1 MTQLEMA
8 RSGRVSAEMEYV
20 ARAESVD
27 VTELSARIRDGLV
40 VVPANRNHKGLSPLG
55 IGLGL
60 RTKVNANIGT
70 SPPRCSVEAELEKL
84 RAALD
89 ARADT
94 VMDLSIGGDLD
105 EVRRAIIEHCAVPL
119 GTVPIYQAAIE
130 SGGPDAMTLESYL
143 AVFEKHAAD
152 GVDFATVHA
161 GVTREAVPLLKKRL
175 MGVVSRGGAFLIK
188 WMMTHGKQNF
198 LYEHFDRILD
208 IAREYD
214 VTLSLGDG
222 LRPGCIEDATDE
234 AQIHELKTLGELARR
249 SRERGVQVMIE
260 GPGHIPLHQ
269 IEENVRLEKQYCDR
283 APFYV
288 LGPLPTDVACG
299 YDHIVGAI
307 GGALAALAG
316 ADFLCYL
323 TPKEHIGLPDAKDVR
338 EGVVVTRI
346 AAHIGDVAKG
356 TKGAREM
363 DRRMSEARG
372 NRDWQAMLGLALDP
386 DRFGMLVQGEEG
398 GDQCSMCGE
407 YCAIKVFRDALDK

>member
-8 RSGRVSAEMEYV
+8 RSGRTTPEMEHV
-20 ARAESVD
+20 ARVELMELD
-27 VTELSARIRDGLV
+27 ELSARIRDGLV
-40 VVPANRNHKGLSPLG
+40 VVPANKNHKELSPVG

-70 SPPRCSVEAELEKL
+70 SPSRCSLRAELEKL

-105 EVRRAIIEHCAVPL
+105 EVRCAIVERCPVPL
-119 GTVPIYQAAIE
+119 GTVPIYQVAIE
-130 SGGPDAMTLESYL
+130 SGGPDAMTIESYL
-143 AVFEKHAAD
+143 AIFEKHASD

-161 GVTREAVPLLKKRL
+161 GVTREAIPLLKKRL
-175 MGVVSRGGAFLIK
+175 MGVVSRGGSFLIK
-188 WMMTHGKQNF
+188 WMKKHGKQNF
-198 LYEHFDRILD
+198 LYEHFDDILD

-222 LRPGCIEDATDE
+222 LRPGCIKDATDE
-234 AQIHELKTLGELARR
+234 AQIHELKVLGELARR

-269 IEENVRLEKQYCDR
+269 ISENVRLEKEYCDR

-288 LGPLPTDVACG
+288 LGPLPTDVAPG

-307 GGALAALAG
+307 GGAMAASEG

-323 TPKEHIGLPDAKDVR
+323 TSKEHIGLPDEEDVR

-346 AAHIGDVAKG
+346 AAHIGDLAKG
-356 TKGAREM
+356 IQGAEEQ

-372 NRDWQAMLGLALDP
+372 NRDWEAMLRLALDTS
-386 DRFGMLVQGEEG
+386 RFAALLQSEER

-407 YCAIKVFRDALDK
+407 YCAIKVFRDTFNE